1 MPLMRWDPFR
11 DITTLRARMN
21 RIFEDS
27 MPRATETESHAGS
40 WWPPVD
46 IFEKEDSLVL
56 EAELPGL
63 KKEDLDIQ
71 IENNN
76 RTLRGERK
84 HQMETKEQDYYRI
97 ERSYGTFVRS
107 FSLPTTIQRDRIT
120 AAMKD
125 GVLQIVLPK
134 AEEAKPKKVDVKID

>member
-21 RIFEDS
+21 RILEES
-27 MPRATETESHAGS
+27 LPHATETESHAGS
-40 WWPPVD
+40 WMPPVD

-76 RTLRGERK
+76 LTLRGERK
-84 HQMETKEQDYYRI
+84 HQMETQEQDYFRI

-107 FSLPTTIQRDRIT
+107 FSLPATIQRERIT

-134 AEEAKPKKVDVKID
+134 AEEARPKKVEVQID